1 MKMGEQE
8 QAALSALLKT
18 LRSSGHA
25 EQPRMLPPGCF
36 TLPAFFD
43 FEREAI
49 FARSWICVGRADQIP
64 EPGDS
69 MPAKVADEPLIVVRG
84 EDGCVRALS
93 AVCQHRGEVIPCE
106 GGKVRGFR
114 CPLHFW
120 SYDLEGRL
128 VAAPRM
134 GGRAT
139 LQCL

>member
-1 MKMGEQE
+1 MKMSEQGTGCAGGLAE
-8 QAALSALLKT
+8 T
-18 LRSSGHA
+18 LRATGHA
-25 EQPRMLPPGCF
+25 GQPRMLPRECF

-64 EPGDS
+64 EPGDV
-69 MPAKVADEPLIVVRG
+69 MPAKVADEPLIIVRG
-84 EDGCVRALS
+84 EDGIIRALS
-93 AVCQHRGEVIPCE
+93 AVCQHRGSRYPCE

-128 VAAPRM
+128 VAAARM
-134 GGRAT
+134 GDRAT
-139 LQCL
+139 VQ